1 MMNRDANLHFKRGL
15 EEAEI
20 QSKETQKMADDLNS
34 RILKAIEK
42 AREGRGDN

>member
-1 MMNRDANLHFKRGL
+1 MMNRDANLYFQRGL
-15 EEAEI
+15 EEAER

-42 AREGRGDN
+42 AREERGDN

>member
-1 MMNRDANLHFKRGL
+1 MMNRDVNLFFQRRL
-15 EEAEI
+15 EETER

-42 AREGRGDN
+42 AREERGDN